1 MPSKARQIL
10 LVILAFLFFL
20 LIYQYHVKKEMT
32 DFGVCYQGGERI
44 IKGEVLYQISDGHL
58 QYKYSPVSA
67 VFFSVLTLFP
77 YEMAKVLWYFLQLFL
92 LFLSLVLSYD
102 LLPAKYKKKGWVVV
116 LSFLILAKFAGRE
129 IELGQVNI
137 LMTFLLLMM
146 VKALLEKK
154 DVQSGLFWSLSLFFK
169 PYALVFLPYFIL
181 RKKLRLLA
189 SGMAAVVF
197 GFLLPIFF
205 YGFGKAFFV
214 FKEWQRTLSLSTRH
228 LIEQYD
234 NSSIYAF
241 FLKNLPADKERLAWV
256 LSFSVVCVTGLFL
269 LGMMLKGKK
278 AGLSKP
284 EVLESAYL
292 LVLIPFLSPLAWY
305 YNYLYSML
313 AVVFL
318 VNLIDRF
325 PPFLKYVL
333 IADFL
338 FIGASL
344 SEILRRKGYYFYT
357 QHALVVIGYLII
369 LFYLVYSRFKLEP
382 A

>member
-1 MPSKARQIL
+1 MPAKTRRVL
-10 LVILAFLFFL
+10 LIILAVLVLL

-32 DFGVCYQGGERI
+32 DFGVCYKGGERI
-44 IKGEVLYQISDGHL
+44 VEGEVLYQVSDGHL

-67 VFFSVLTLFP
+67 VFFSVMTLFP
-77 YEMAKVLWYFLQLFL
+77 YEVAKLLWYFLQLFL
-92 LFLSLVLSYD
+92 LFLSLALSYD
-102 LLPAKYKKKGWVVV
+102 LLPEKHKKKGWVIV

-137 LMTFLLLMM
+137 LMIFLLLMM
-146 VKALLEKK
+146 VKTLLEKK
-154 DVQSGLFWSLSLFFK
+154 DIQSGLFWSLSLFFK

-181 RKKLRLLA
+181 RKRLRLLA

-205 YGFGKAFFV
+205 YGFEKAFFV
-214 FKEWQRTLSLSTRH
+214 LKEWQRTLSLSTRH
-228 LIEQYD
+228 LLEQYD

-241 FLKNLPADKERLAWV
+241 FLKSLPADKERLAWV
-256 LSFSVVCVTGLFL
+256 LSFSVVCVAGLFL

-325 PPFLKYVL
+325 PPSLKYIL
-333 IADFL
+333 IADFV

-344 SEILRRKGYYFYT
+344 SEILRRKVYYFYT

-369 LFYLVYSRFKLEP
+369 LFYLVYSRFRLES